1 MSFLKFRESQ
11 KRGSQRLCS
20 DYYDQDGEIRRSVS
34 HMASKSKSIPHAS
47 NHRFQQSIEDR
58 MAILVK
64 RVGEVKGLI
73 HETSLY
79 WNSIDFLAKNDVSR
93 GIFYALPDKSKL
105 EYLERN
111 IEGSNDLDNE
121 YIGFD
126 Y

>member
-1 MSFLKFRESQ
+1 
-11 KRGSQRLCS
+11 
-20 DYYDQDGEIRRSVS
+20 
-34 HMASKSKSIPHAS
+34 MASKSKSIPHAS

-64 RVGEVKGLI
+64 RVGEVKGLN

-93 GIFYALPDKSKL
+93 GIYILYALPDKSKL

>member
-1 MSFLKFRESQ
+1 MNACMGGFSNPPFSKPY
-11 KRGSQRLCS
+11 K
-20 DYYDQDGEIRRSVS
+20 SVS
-34 HMASKSKSIPHAS
+34 HMTSKSKSIPHAS

-64 RVGEVKGLI
+64 RVGEVKGLN